1 MTTLKDIKAIFN
13 SIMQVTG
20 ACIIN
25 LIEVHTG
32 TVETFNS
39 YSELENTAPALEI
52 LGVEIKNNIIE
63 IAW

>member
-39 YSELENTAPALEI
+39 YTELETTAPALEI

>member
-39 YSELENTAPALEI
+39 YAELESTAPALEI